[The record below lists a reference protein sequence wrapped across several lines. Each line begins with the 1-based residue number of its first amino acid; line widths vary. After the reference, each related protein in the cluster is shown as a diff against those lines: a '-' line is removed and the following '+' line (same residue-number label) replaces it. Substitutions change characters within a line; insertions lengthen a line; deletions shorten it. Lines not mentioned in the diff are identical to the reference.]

1 MSLGLIEC
9 RLSTKRS
16 GLTPSREALGPRYA
30 TKRLALKLV
39 LCVGRGASA
48 RNPPSHGG
56 PGIERSSALVLGD
69 ASGKSAATD
78 AGLPVTVGLTQ
89 GLGFA
94 GVHTVARTA
103 HALATKEMEPSAW
116 TGSVC
121 RILSLSLLLAGSSK
135 DIA

>member
-1 MSLGLIEC
+1 MPVIDKSLGSDAIA
-9 RLSTKRS
+9 
-16 GLTPSREALGPRYA
+16 GGPG
-30 TKRLALKLV
+30 TS
-39 LCVGRGASA
+39 LCDKAPCLEVGSVRGSEASA

-69 ASGKSAATD
+69 ASGTSGATD

-121 RILSLSLLLAGSSK
+121 RIPSLSLLLAGSSK

>member
-1 MSLGLIEC
+1 M
-9 RLSTKRS
+9 
-16 GLTPSREALGPRYA
+16 
-30 TKRLALKLV
+30 
-39 LCVGRGASA
+39 GRVAPA
-48 RNPPSHGG
+48 RNRSFLGS
-56 PGIERSSALVLGD
+56 PGIGRSSALVLGN
-69 ASGKSAATD
+69 ASCKSGATD
-78 AGLPVTVGLTQ
+78 AGLPVTVGLTE
-89 GLGFA
+89 GLGID